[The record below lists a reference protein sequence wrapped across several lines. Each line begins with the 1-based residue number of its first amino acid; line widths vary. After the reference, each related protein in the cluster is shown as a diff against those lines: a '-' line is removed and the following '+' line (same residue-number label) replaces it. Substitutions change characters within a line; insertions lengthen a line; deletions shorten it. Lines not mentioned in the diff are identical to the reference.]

1 MLRKIKLYGHLRE
14 YTGLKEVEAV
24 VSNVREAV
32 SFLICNWPKLEAKIV
47 QNNYHVLLDEDDVGE
62 EELLHPIGHA
72 SISFIPVVE
81 GSGKYG
87 RILAGVALIGASFF
101 FPGAGLFGTVGFGGA
116 GFGAAAGTYTGL
128 AVKGGILT
136 TIGTGLSIVG
146 ASMVLGG
153 VAELLAPP
161 NPTPEAEQTPES
173 SAFSSPLNVSMP
185 GVAVPLVYGTA
196 ICGSIVINTSLEIGE
211 VEA

>member
-32 SFLICNWPKLEAKIV
+32 NFLICNWPKLEAEIV

-87 RILAGVALIGASFF
+87 RIIAGAFLIGASFF
-101 FPGAGLFGTVGFGGA
+101 FPGAGMFGTYALGS
-116 GFGAAAGTYTGL
+116 GAAAATGFTT
-128 AVKGGILT
+128 AGVMT
-136 TIGTGLSIVG
+136 TIGTAISAIG

-153 VAELLAPP
+153 VAEILAGP

-173 SAFSSPLNVSMP
+173 SAFSSPLNVSLP

>member
-14 YTGLKEVEAV
+14 HTGLKEVEAV

-32 SFLICNWPKLEAKIV
+32 SFLICNWPKLEAEIV
-47 QNNYHVLLDEDDVGE
+47 QNNYHVLVDKDDVGE

-81 GSGKYG
+81 GSGKFG

-101 FPGAGLFGTVGFGGA
+101 FPGAGLFGTTSFLGA
-116 GFGAAAGTYTGL
+116 GAATTGFAGVMTG
-128 AVKGGILT
+128 V
-136 TIGTGLSIVG
+136 GTALSAVG

>member
-1 MLRKIKLYGHLRE
+1 M
-14 YTGLKEVEAV
+14 
-24 VSNVREAV
+24 
-32 SFLICNWPKLEAKIV
+32 
-47 QNNYHVLLDEDDVGE
+47 
-62 EELLHPIGHA
+62 
-72 SISFIPVVE
+72 
-81 GSGKYG
+81 
-87 RILAGVALIGASFF
+87 
-101 FPGAGLFGTVGFGGA
+101 FGTVSFGGKI
-116 GFGAAAGTYTGL
+116 AAGTTMAGFTAGS
-128 AVKGGILT
+128 AVMT
-136 TIGTGLSIVG
+136 TIGTALSYVG

-173 SAFSSPLNVSMP
+173 SAFSSPLNVSLP